1 MKKTL
6 LATSLLTLAF
16 LTGCGPN
23 IVKTSVYQ
31 DALLNNK
38 DLKDCT
44 AHYVGDGWDSI
55 TVIRCP
61 LSTTTTV
68 ESDGKN
74 TKTNI
79 VIDGVTYEP
88 KQN

>member
-55 TVIRCP
+55 TV
-61 LSTTTTV
+61 

>member
-16 LTGCGPN
+16 LTGCDQN
-23 IVKTSVYQ
+23 TVKTSSYQ

-44 AHYVGDGWDSI
+44 AHYVADGWSSI
-55 TVIRCP
+55 TVVRCP
-61 LSTTTTV
+61 LSTTTTI

>member
-6 LATSLLTLAF
+6 VTVSLLTLAF
-16 LTGCGPN
+16 LTGCGQN
-23 IVKTSVYQ
+23 TVKTSSYQ

-38 DLKDCT
+38 DLKDCK
-44 AHYVGDGWDSI
+44 ANYVGNGWTSI
-55 TVIRCP
+55 TVVRCP
-61 LSTTTTV
+61 LSTTTTSYT
-68 ESDGKN
+68 EGKQ